1 MSGKEST
8 PVDLSGISIRV
19 LIVDDDEAHAQAV
32 AESLQRVG
40 YDCTVAGSGKR
51 AVALIESQTF
61 DVIVTDLMMDEID
74 GLEILRKSKEE
85 LPDAEVILLTG
96 HASIKT
102 AVAAGQHGV
111 HTYLTKPLD
120 ITELR
125 HAVEKASSRV
135 RLLRNNA
142 ELSRRLDEKF
152 GYEGVI
158 GNSPA
163 MQRVMEKLRSVAPT
177 DSTVLILGE
186 SGTGKELAARALHQ
200 NSERKNKPFVPLNI
214 SALPE
219 SLLEGEL
226 FGHEQGA
233 FTGAVGKRIGK
244 FEYANGGTLFL
255 DEVGEMP
262 MATQIKLLRVLEDR
276 KVSRIGANEEMDVN
290 VRVVAATNAD
300 MQEGIKKGTFRKD
313 LYFRLAV
320 VTIELPPLRE
330 RRSDIPLLMDSFLK
344 QLSARNNRPIP
355 IVTRQ
360 AQQALIA
367 YDWPGNVRELRNA
380 LEGMIIL
387 DKDGRLD
394 VDDLPGDIAPLGLKP
409 ENAEGPGHF
418 HGADSLIGRPFTEV
432 EKFYIQCALEITGGK
447 REEAAHMLGI
457 GERTMYRKIK
467 EFDIKG

>member
-1 MSGKEST
+1 MSGKDSA

-32 AESLQRVG
+32 SESLQRVG
-40 YDCTVAGSGKR
+40 YDCTVASSGQR
-51 AVALIESQTF
+51 AIALIESQTF
-61 DVIVTDLMMDEID
+61 DVIVTDLMMDEVD

-163 MQRVMEKLRSVAPT
+163 MHRVMEKMRSVAPT

-226 FGHEQGA
+226 FGHEPGA
-233 FTGAVGKRIGK
+233 FTGAVGRRIGK

-300 MQEGIKKGTFRKD
+300 MQEGVKKGTFRKD

-320 VTIELPPLRE
+320 VSIELPPLRE
-330 RRSDIPLLMDSFLK
+330 RRSDIPLLVDYFLK
-344 QLSARNNRPIP
+344 QLATRNHRPVP

-360 AQQALIA
+360 ALQALVG

-380 LEGMIIL
+380 LEGMMIL

-394 VDDLPGDIAPLGLKP
+394 LDDLPSEIAPMGMHSDVVDGVGL
-409 ENAEGPGHF
+409 AA
-418 HGADSLIGRPFTEV
+418 GADALVGRPLTEV
-432 EKFYIQCALEITGGK
+432 EKYYIQRALELTGGK
-447 REEAAHMLGI
+447 REEAAHLLGI

-467 EFDIKG
+467 EYDIKG